1 MFSADGWNVNFGG
14 TQTNALDKTGGQN
27 GASLPGL
34 SGASGGGNLLL
45 YVALAIVAGAVL
57 WKLRK

>member
-27 GASLPGL
+27 GATLEGVAAGGSGSLTWI
-34 SGASGGGNLLL
+34 
-45 YVALAIVAGAVL
+45 ALAIVAGALL